1 MGQHIIVPKKL
12 TDLQIKMS
20 EIKVQK
26 NQKIPKKF
34 FMIFKTWVFEYE
46 NSIFV
51 VFWS

>member
-12 TDLQIKMS
+12 TDLRIKMS

-26 NQKIPKKF
+26 NQKIPKKI

-51 VFWS
+51 VF